1 MVILSLS
8 YFSNAVNILCGNLYI
23 FNFSNFLPP
32 PPMKYDDVIYGRPFL
47 VILAK
52 PEGDKYKYAK
62 KWKIPCVTSAW
73 VFDSVEKGYCLN
85 TEGYR

>member
-1 MVILSLS
+1 MWEPLHLQ
-8 YFSNAVNILCGNLYI
+8 
-23 FNFSNFLPP
+23 FLQFVT
-32 PPMKYDDVIYGRPFL
+32 PMKYDDVIYGRPFL